1 MGGVRACVCLK
12 REGEGRGGE
21 CDPREEGLRRPRGRK
36 PKPALREKA
45 LTPSPPWLAAAPAPR
60 PPCPAGRQCRGSARG
75 AGWAA
80 VAGVT
85 QCATRFR
92 GRRLKAPRARRRRRL
107 RGPPNFCVLP
117 KRKRLLAPRRPPHTQ
132 RLRPSS
138 MCCPCRGG
146 GAEQGKNR
154 REPRASGRQGA
165 IQPSAALRSLCRPQA
180 GPPSIAPPC
189 THRHHHR
196 HVSTGEH
203 GRKTGRLTPLARY
216 QPHYPLFFVFAAFGS
231 PRSLVAKGSQT
242 LPQRAFRKWIHALG
256 ACAR

>member
-117 KRKRLLAPRRPPHTQ
+117 KRKRLLAPAARPTHSACDQAACAARAGAGVRNKAKTGESRGRRGDKAQFSRAPLCVRSAARRPA
-132 RLRPSS
+132 RRPS
-138 MCCPCRGG
+138 PPRVRIGITIATFQRG
-146 GAEQGKNR
+146 
-154 REPRASGRQGA
+154 
-165 IQPSAALRSLCRPQA
+165 
-180 GPPSIAPPC
+180 
-189 THRHHHR
+189 
-196 HVSTGEH
+196 STGA
-203 GRKTGRLTPLARY
+203 KP
-216 QPHYPLFFVFAAFGS
+216 AA
-231 PRSLVAKGSQT
+231 
-242 LPQRAFRKWIHALG
+242 
-256 ACAR
+256 